1 MNLIQYVTRL
11 LPGLFLGGW
20 LLAAGGAGGATETTA
35 TTEGGPAGTTT
46 SAAVAAPVSA
56 GTGITSGILAAQQ
69 DVAKAKEADPES
81 EPAAAASDLLKEASE
96 QLKLR
101 DRFSS
106 ETQANLTAVRE
117 APAQLQMVKEALS
130 ADDKGTTPARHTDL
144 PSTASAEM
152 VEHELVAARAE
163 LKAQQDYLADIQA
176 EMQKR
181 TSRAEAIPRELVEA
195 RQKQSEASIAL
206 QADVGSEDALVAN
219 ARRLLARARLA
230 AADAQTSAL
239 QTEQSRYQA
248 REELLPQARQL
259 ISLRLDD
266 NQARIGEL
274 ESRLAELRRAEATA
288 TARELKRA
296 EQETLTSH
304 PLVRRVA
311 AENTSITTTMNLGKV
326 VDEQDQAQEQ
336 LRNIRAQVEQ
346 TSATFNNLRF
356 KFESVGYSDALGV
369 LLRRQR
375 SELPNLRR
383 HREELETLDARLANT
398 NLQLLEAQDRLNALA
413 NPDSLARSLVAS
425 EMDGTTTETRNVR
438 NEVSQLLQA
447 RRDYLGKLADAYE
460 KLIQTLLELNTSE
473 KELVQAAAEFK
484 AFIDERIFWMPSTDR
499 LSGSSMRAA
508 ARGFADVF
516 SVSMGVSY
524 WDALKSEAKDRPVTY
539 TVGLLLLLAVIVLH
553 RHWRRVLT
561 DTLQKAS
568 RSRLAGFAPL
578 MRSLVYAGLS
588 VSPLPL
594 VLLLGGLSLA
604 GSLQVP
610 VAVSSLGDG
619 LVTGGFAL
627 FSVLYAQLLS
637 RRAGIA
643 EVFFAWREEVLR
655 RFRRVFSTLLWMYV
669 PAIVVLQMWRSA
681 DGDNGMEAARLVL
694 IFVLAGIAALAWGLF
709 EPKQSI
715 LRGTSFGRSGS
726 LAHKLRYGLFAVAVG
741 VPVLLIVG
749 SVMGYFFTALE
760 LSVRLNMTAWIGLT
774 LLLLRETAFFWVLVS
789 RRRLAIEE
797 ARKRRDA
804 ARAQQAGES
813 DGQTSADLPAVPAE
827 PAIDIAAI
835 SNQAGRLLRV
845 AVSGI
850 FLLALWGIWVEV
862 LPALH
867 YLDSLTLWSVSRTVS
882 EVDAASGTIV
892 SVDRLMPVTLVSLL
906 FATLIAVAL
915 VIALRN
921 IPGLLDISIYQR
933 YGVQKGEK
941 YAFNTLIRYLLIIA
955 GITWILY
962 LLGLQWKHIQW
973 LVAAVSVGL
982 GFGLQEIFANFVS
995 GVILLFERPIRVGDV
1010 VTVGDQTGRV
1020 TQIRIRGT
1028 TVVNWDH
1035 KILIIPNK
1043 ELITKPVLNWT
1054 LINTMQRLV
1063 MTVRVAHG
1071 VDYDQVREILLKAA
1085 RDNPYVLNDPAPA
1098 AAVDTTTIDSV
1109 DFVLLV
1115 HLPNGD
1121 NVMDA
1126 RHQIIS
1132 EVERN
1137 FRNAGINLA
1146 VSRMKVEL
1154 AKPEKAEETS

>member
-1 MNLIQYVTRL
+1 MQNAVRFFRSAL
-11 LPGLFLGGW
+11 LGCW
-20 LLAAGGAGGATETTA
+20 LLTAGGAGGAADTTA
-35 TTEGGPAGTTT
+35 TAEGEVSTQRTPAG
-46 SAAVAAPVSA
+46 AVVAPVAAGA
-56 GTGITSGILAAQQ
+56 GITSGILAAQQ
-69 DVAKAKEADPES
+69 DVVRAKESDPDS

-117 APAQLQMVKEALS
+117 APAQLQIVKDALA
-130 ADDKGTTPARHTDL
+130 ADDKGTTPPRHMDL
-144 PSTASAEM
+144 PTTASAEM
-152 VEHELVAARAE
+152 VEHELVSARAE
-163 LKAQQDYLADIQA
+163 LKVQQEYLAEIQS
-176 EMQKR
+176 ELQKR
-181 TSRAEAIPRELVEA
+181 SSRAEAIPRELVEA
-195 RQKQSEASIAL
+195 RHKQSEAHIAL
-206 QADVGSEDALVAN
+206 QADANSEEALVAN

-239 QTEQSRYQA
+239 QTEQARYQA
-248 REELLPQARQL
+248 REELLPLGRQL
-259 ISLRLDD
+259 MSLRVDET
-266 NQARIGEL
+266 QASIANL
-274 ESRLAELRRAEATA
+274 EARLAELRKAEASA

-311 AENTSITTTMNLGKV
+311 AENTSITATMNLGKV
-326 VDEQDQAQEQ
+326 VELQDRAQEQ
-336 LRNIRAQVEQ
+336 LRDLREQVEQ
-346 TSATFNNLRF
+346 TSTTFNNLRF

-375 SELPNLRR
+375 RELPNLRR
-383 HREELETLDARLANT
+383 HREQVESLDASLANT
-398 NLQLLEAQDRLNALA
+398 NLDLLETQDRLNALA
-413 NPDSLARSLVAS
+413 NPDAIARSLVAS
-425 EMDGTTTETRNVR
+425 EMDTSTTESRSIR
-438 NEVSQLLQA
+438 SEISQLLQA

-460 KLIQTLLELNTSE
+460 KLIQTLLELNTAE
-473 KELVQAAAEFK
+473 KELVQSSADFK
-484 AFIDERIFWMPSTDR
+484 AFIDERIFWLPSTDR
-499 LSGSSMRAA
+499 LSGTSLKAA
-508 ARGFADVF
+508 AK
-516 SVSMGVSY
+516 GVSAVLSPSLLASY
-524 WDALKSEAKDRPVTY
+524 GEALKTEARTRPFTC
-539 TVGLLLLLAVIVLH
+539 TLGLLLLMASVVMH
-553 RHWRRVLT
+553 RHWRRMLKQ
-561 DTLQKAS
+561 TLES
-568 RSRLAGFAPL
+568 SGRSRLAGFTPMA
-578 MRSLVYAGLS
+578 RCLVYAGLC

-594 VLLLGGLSLA
+594 VLLGAGLSVA
-604 GSLQVP
+604 GLLQVP
-610 VAVSSLGDG
+610 VVVSSLGDG
-619 LVTGGFAL
+619 LVSGGFAL
-627 FSVLYAQLLS
+627 FSVLYARILS
-637 RRAGIA
+637 RRGGVA
-643 EVFFAWREEVLR
+643 EVFFAWREDVLR
-655 RFRRVFSTLLWMYV
+655 RLRRIFSTLIWMYV
-669 PAIVVLQMWRSA
+669 PAIILLQMWRSA

-694 IFVLAGIAALAWGLF
+694 IVVLAGIATIAWGLF
-709 EPKQSI
+709 APKKSI
-715 LRGTSFGRSGS
+715 LRGTSFGQPNS
-726 LAHKLRYGLFAVAVG
+726 LFSKLRYLIVAAAVG
-741 VPVLLIVG
+741 LPVLLIVG

-760 LSVRLNMTAWIGLT
+760 LSVRLNMTVWIALA
-774 LLLLRETAFFWVLVS
+774 LLLLREVAFFWVLVS

-797 ARKRRDA
+797 ARKRREA

-813 DGQTSADLPAVPAE
+813 EGQSTSADLPAVPAE

-835 SNQAGRLLRV
+835 SDQAGRLLRV

-892 SVDRLMPVTLVSLL
+892 SMERLMPVTLVSLL
-906 FATLIAVAL
+906 FATLIGVAL

-995 GVILLFERPIRVGDV
+995 GVILLFERPIRVGDI

-1054 LINTMQRLV
+1054 LVNTMQRLV
-1063 MTVRVAHG
+1063 MTVRVSHG
-1071 VDYDQVREILLKAA
+1071 VDYDLVREILLKAA
-1085 RDNPYVLNDPAPA
+1085 RDNPYILNDPAPA
-1098 AAVDTTTIDSV
+1098 AALDTTSLDSV

-1115 HLPNGD
+1115 HLANGD

-1137 FRNAGINLA
+1137 FRSAGIELA

-1154 AKPEKAEETS
+1154 AQDGKAEATP